1 MAPPAQRLGQHG
13 NSIFGFGPGQAP
25 AMPCLSSAQEHTMQ
39 SLVLPTPYESKG
51 AVSDISVRGQTE
63 PDPPQL

>member
-1 MAPPAQRLGQHG
+1 
-13 NSIFGFGPGQAP
+13 
-25 AMPCLSSAQEHTMQ
+25 MQ